1 MLNNSFHN
9 ELFDTTATFNNIKIL
24 NAVNNIK
31 VIKPLL
37 KKDIFQKPSLT
48 VLQVVTKPLRK
59 PMPNNTRK
67 MTLKNPPYKISW

>member
-37 KKDIFQKPSLT
+37 KKTSFKSL
-48 VLQVVTKPLRK
+48 V
-59 PMPNNTRK
+59 
-67 MTLKNPPYKISW
+67 

>member
-1 MLNNSFHN
+1 MLNNSIHN
-9 ELFDTTATFNNIKIL
+9 ELFDTIATFNNIKIL

-48 VLQVVTKPLRK
+48 E
-59 PMPNNTRK
+59 
-67 MTLKNPPYKISW
+67 